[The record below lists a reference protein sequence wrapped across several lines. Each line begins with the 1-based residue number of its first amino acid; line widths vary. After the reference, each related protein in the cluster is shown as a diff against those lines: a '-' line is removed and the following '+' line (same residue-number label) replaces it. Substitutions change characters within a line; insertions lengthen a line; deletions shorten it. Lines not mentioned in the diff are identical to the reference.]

1 MTTQDTQL
9 AQDFA
14 QAVFDFASS
23 QKINLLT
30 NDMQSVIE
38 RYLAWQDLQLPKLED
53 QIMEEAQKN
62 NYRLDHLLT

>member
-1 MTTQDTQL
+1 MTTQDIQL
-9 AQDFA
+9 AQNFA

-23 QKINLLT
+23 QQIDLL
-30 NDMQSVIE
+30 NCDMQSVIE